1 MRALDRR
8 ARRACTGL
16 CCPWMGVRN
25 QCECGHHVPG
35 HADLSSSCSQL
46 SSRTCSVDADADGS
60 SGDARSQD
68 VSLWRRLAKMS
79 SDQGFMRQA
88 IYCYNKVVAANKAD
102 LDALWD
108 RAVLYSN
115 VDEPRKVS
123 QMRPPLHFLWASG
136 QQIDKAWAP
145 HPRCAAG

>member
-1 MRALDRR
+1 MGPRAMR
-8 ARRACTGL
+8 T
-16 CCPWMGVRN
+16 
-25 QCECGHHVPG
+25 
-35 HADLSSSCSQL
+35 
-46 SSRTCSVDADADGS
+46 
-60 SGDARSQD
+60 QD

-115 VDEPRKVS
+115 VDEPRKVPR
-123 QMRPPLHFLWASG
+123 MKPPLQRLWAAA
-136 QQIDKAWAP
+136 QQIDQA
-145 HPRCAAG
+145 

>member
-1 MRALDRR
+1 MSLNCQKDI
-8 ARRACTGL
+8 CL
-16 CCPWMGVRN
+16 
-25 QCECGHHVPG
+25 HVCAEVHSFDGPVVG
-35 HADLSSSCSQL
+35 MHLSSH
-46 SSRTCSVDADADGS
+46 VNDAVSLGTA
-60 SGDARSQD
+60 SQD

-115 VDEPRKVS
+115 VDEPRKV
-123 QMRPPLHFLWASG
+123 RYRFTIE
-136 QQIDKAWAP
+136 QQIMW
-145 HPRCAAG
+145 